1 MTDSD
6 ADAKSDA
13 KPDREKT
20 RHPDSARAGDARAL
34 ALAAR
39 VRLMAFDVDGTLT
52 DGGIL
57 ISAGG
62 ELFKRF
68 SVRDGLGL
76 VLLQQ
81 AGIRVALVTGRRS
94 EIVTQRARELKIDT
108 VLQGVADKAHAMREL
123 CEQGGLSLEQAGF
136 MGDDWP
142 DLPAMQAVG
151 FAAAVPDAAM
161 EVQRVAHFVATAPAG
176 AGAARELAE
185 FVLRAQNRLASSLG
199 RFDGRTA

>member
-1 MTDSD
+1 
-6 ADAKSDA
+6 
-13 KPDREKT
+13 
-20 RHPDSARAGDARAL
+20 
-34 ALAAR
+34 
-39 VRLMAFDVDGTLT
+39 MAFDVDGTLT

-57 ISAGG
+57 ISADG

-108 VLQGVADKAHAMREL
+108 VLQGVADKAQAMREL

-161 EVQRVAHFVATAPAG
+161 EVRRLAHFVASAPAG

-185 FVLRAQNRLASSLG
+185 FVLRAQNRLESSLG